1 VVSQPVV
8 TEQGV
13 YVLRVDRR
21 VQADKGAWT
30 AQKQLQRQQVT
41 AALREQRVRDY
52 VTGLRE
58 TAKVVDKRK
67 DVQAA
72 VRRQSDT

>member
-1 VVSQPVV
+1 
-8 TEQGV
+8 
-13 YVLRVDRR
+13 